1 VHTAQVDAQLHDG
14 GSLRATFRMADKQ
27 EACDAADEFV
37 RLNEPIIENAAT
49 SVTENVNGRFDN
61 TVMEEFA
68 DMIYERHSSEDDGWT
83 QDEIDAAIRE
93 HEGTLFLN
101 FVGPVV
107 TQIED
112 FIAQQK
118 GANEA
123 LMGLLGDRR
132 SRAPGVPTRRAS
144 RREDQSGRT
153 HRVAGLARAHRT
165 RRR

>member
-93 HEGTLFLN
+93 HEGTLFHN
-101 FVGPVV
+101 FIGPVV

-112 FIAQQK
+112 FIAQHLR
-118 GANEA
+118 GEPTSE
-123 LMGLLGDRR
+123 RR
-132 SRAPGVPTRRAS
+132 
-144 RREDQSGRT
+144 
-153 HRVAGLARAHRT
+153 H
-165 RRR
+165 